1 MGFSKKGSGPLR
13 RRLLGFVVTVLM
25 VQAAPLPALPAQAL
39 PARAGLPTTVQAEAS
54 TPPLSG
60 AIGHLYNTS
69 AWARSVL
76 LRPTSTEECSGTG
89 TNRGCVQRFAGGDIA
104 WSVRTG
110 ARVVVD
116 GPVRTSWWEADGP
129 PGFLGYPSTDTKN
142 GLRNGG
148 SKQSFERGA
157 ITYAPGI
164 GAQRTNGSIHLAWGR
179 SGFESGFLGY
189 PVTGES
195 TGLRDGGG
203 WQAFERGF
211 IVWSPA
217 TGAHPSMGAIRERWR
232 QARMEE
238 GELGYPSS
246 DEAVGLKNGG
256 ASQQYQHGIITWSP
270 ATGARALT
278 GAIRSYWSAT
288 GGQNGALGYPVGEEV
303 RQDNFVYQNFQGGT
317 VYWSAA
323 TGAHS
328 TTHGDVHNR
337 YVSLG
342 GAAGQLGLPLTD
354 KLPRAGGLVQQFV
367 NGWLVW
373 GPATGAR
380 IVGHPTYKVWSV
392 NPGEFGWPVRD
403 TWSDGRGAHV
413 AFQKLETI
421 WNDTTGELYSA
432 EAVDASTVV
441 FLGDSQLDMDSW
453 GEQGARA
460 AGYPSQV
467 IRSFGGIGYVSGS
480 PAVGGGSA
488 TDALAQDRILLPQ
501 GNPGLVVVTLGGN
514 DARIGATDAAILSQ
528 ANRLWDELR
537 RKYPRSTILINGVL
551 SRYDASHAQRRW
563 VDGLVTREAALRG
576 WPRIS
581 MAGTATIAGAT
592 ANYLDGAHM
601 NQTGHNK
608 VAPLYASALRYVLG
622 K

>member
-1 MGFSKKGSGPLR
+1 MGCAGSASSLKKSKIAGSVAA
-13 RRLLGFVVTVLM
+13 LLLVLGQLGTSVP
-25 VQAAPLPALPAQAL
+25 VQAVPSASIQLE
-39 PARAGLPTTVQAEAS
+39 TS
-54 TPPLSG
+54 TPPVTG
-60 AIGHLYNTS
+60 AIGQLYSTS
-69 AWARSVL
+69 TWARSVL
-76 LRPTSTEECSGTG
+76 IRPTAAEECSST
-89 TNRGCVQRFAGGDIA
+89 GCVQRFLGGDIA
-104 WSVRTG
+104 WSARTG
-110 ARVVVD
+110 ARVVVN
-116 GPVRTSWWEADGP
+116 GPVRNAWWEADGP
-129 PGFLGYPSTDTKN
+129 AGYHGYPTTDTVS

-148 SKQSFERGA
+148 SKQLFERGA
-157 ITYAPGI
+157 ISYSAAT
-164 GAQRTNGSIHLAWGR
+164 GAQRTTGSIHLAWGR
-179 SGFESGFLGY
+179 AGFEAGFLGY
-189 PVTGES
+189 PAGSER
-195 TGLRDGGG
+195 TGLPDGGAY
-203 WQAFERGF
+203 QLFERGF
-211 IVWSPA
+211 VVWSPA

-232 QARMEE
+232 QSGLES
-238 GELGYPSS
+238 GEFGYPTS
-246 DEAVGLKNGG
+246 DEATGLRNGG
-256 ASQQYQHGIITWSP
+256 SAQQYQHGTIIWSS
-270 ATGARALT
+270 ATAAHALT

-288 GGQNGALGYPVGEEV
+288 GGQNGALGYPVSEEY
-303 RQDNFVYQNFQGGT
+303 RQNDFVYQLFQGGT

-328 TTHGDVHNR
+328 TTYGDVHNR

-380 IVGHPTYKVWSV
+380 IVGHPTYKVWSI

-403 TWSDGRGAHV
+403 TWSDARGSHV

-421 WNDTTGELYSA
+421 WNDSTQELYSA

-441 FLGDSQLDMDSW
+441 FLGDSQLDLDSW

-460 AGYPSQV
+460 AGYTRQV
-467 IRSFGGIGYVSGS
+467 VRSIGGIGYVSGS
-480 PAVGGGSA
+480 PAVGGNSA
-488 TDALAQDRILLPQ
+488 TDAVLLDRILLPQ

-514 DARIGATDAAILSQ
+514 DARIFATDAAILSQ

-537 RKYPRSTILINGVL
+537 RKYPRSTILVTGVL
-551 SRYDASHAQRRW
+551 SRYDASHFQRRW
-563 VDGLVTREAALRG
+563 VDGLLTREAAVRG

-592 ANYLDGAHM
+592 WNYLDDVHM

-608 VAPLYASALRYVLG
+608 VAPLYASALKYVLG

>member
-1 MGFSKKGSGPLR
+1 MGFTKTAMGPVR
-13 RRLLGFVVTVLM
+13 RWLLGSMAVALLVPGTLG
-25 VQAAPLPALPAQAL
+25 AALPTQTFAVPDA
-39 PARAGLPTTVQAEAS
+39 ASTTVQAS
-54 TPPLSG
+54 TPALTG
-60 AIGHLYNTS
+60 AIGHLYNTN

-76 LRPTSTEECSGTG
+76 LRPTGAEECSGSG
-89 TNRGCVQRFAGGDIA
+89 SNAGCVQRFAGGDIA
-104 WSVRTG
+104 WSARTG
-110 ARVVVD
+110 ARVVVN
-116 GPVRTSWWEADGP
+116 GPVRTSWWGADGP
-129 PGFLGYPSTDTKN
+129 AGFHGYPATDTAS

-148 SKQSFERGA
+148 SKQSFERGT
-157 ITYAPGI
+157 ITYSPAT
-164 GAQRTNGSIHLAWGR
+164 GAQRTGGSIHLAWGR
-179 SGFESGFLGY
+179 SGFEGGFLGY

-195 TGLRDGGG
+195 TGLRDGGA

-211 IVWSPA
+211 VVWSPA

-232 QARMEE
+232 RTGMEE
-238 GELGYPSS
+238 GELGYPAT
-246 DEAVGLKNGG
+246 DEALGLKSGG
-256 ASQQYQHGIITWSP
+256 SSQEYQRGTIIWSP
-270 ATGARALT
+270 ATGAKALT
-278 GAIRSYWSAT
+278 GAIRSYWSST

-303 RQDNFVYQNFQGGT
+303 RQNNFVYQLFQGGT

-337 YVSLG
+337 YNSLG

-354 KLPRAGGLVQQFV
+354 KLPRAGGLVQQFA

-380 IVGHPTYKVWSV
+380 IVGHPTYKVWSIT
-392 NPGEFGWPVRD
+392 PGEFGWPVKD
-403 TWSDGRGAHV
+403 TWTDGRGAHV

-421 WNDTTGELYSA
+421 WNDATEELYSA
-432 EAVDASTVV
+432 EAVDASTAV

-460 AGYPSQV
+460 AGYPRQV
-467 IRSFGGIGYVSGS
+467 VRSIGGIGYVSGS

-581 MAGTATIAGAT
+581 MSGTATIAGA
-592 ANYLDGAHM
+592 AGDYLDGAHM

-608 VAPLYASALRYVLG
+608 VAPLYASAIKYVLG

>member
-1 MGFSKKGSGPLR
+1 MGFTKTAMGPVRRWFLGSLAVA
-13 RRLLGFVVTVLM
+13 LL
-25 VQAAPLPALPAQAL
+25 LPSTLGAALPTETLAVRAAV
-39 PARAGLPTTVQAEAS
+39 PATVQAS
-54 TPPLSG
+54 TPPLTG

-76 LRPTSTEECSGTG
+76 IRPTGAEECSGSGSTS
-89 TNRGCVQRFAGGDIA
+89 GCVQRFAGGDIA
-104 WSVRTG
+104 WSARTG
-110 ARVVVD
+110 ARVVVN
-116 GPVRTSWWEADGP
+116 GPVRTSWWGADGP
-129 PGFLGYPSTDTKN
+129 AGFHGYPTTDTAS

-157 ITYAPGI
+157 ITYSPATGS
-164 GAQRTNGSIHLAWGR
+164 QRTGGSIHLAWGR
-179 SGFESGFLGY
+179 SGFEGGFLGY

-195 TGLRDGGG
+195 TGLRDGGA

-211 IVWSPA
+211 VVWSPA

-232 QARMEE
+232 RAGMEE
-238 GELGYPSS
+238 GELGYPAT
-246 DEAVGLKNGG
+246 DEALGLKSGG
-256 ASQQYQHGIITWSP
+256 SSQEYQRGTIIWSP
-270 ATGARALT
+270 ATGAKALT
-278 GAIRSYWSAT
+278 GAIRSYWSST
-288 GGQNGALGYPVGEEV
+288 GGQDGALGYPVGEEV
-303 RQDNFVYQNFQGGT
+303 RQNNFVYQLFQGGT

-337 YVSLG
+337 YNQLG

-354 KLPRAGGLVQQFV
+354 KLPRAGGLVQQFA

-380 IVGHPTYKVWSV
+380 IVGHPTYKVWSI
-392 NPGEFGWPVRD
+392 NPGEFGWPVKD
-403 TWSDGRGAHV
+403 MWADGRGAHV

-421 WNDTTGELYSA
+421 WSDATDELYSA

-460 AGYPSQV
+460 AGYPRQV
-467 IRSFGGIGYVSGS
+467 VRSIGGIGYVSGS

-563 VDGLVTREAALRG
+563 VDGLVIREAALRG

-581 MAGTATIAGAT
+581 MSGTATIAGA
-592 ANYLDGAHM
+592 AGDYLDGAHM

-608 VAPLYASALRYVLG
+608 VAPLYASALRYVLA

>member
-1 MGFSKKGSGPLR
+1 MGFTKTAMGPVRRWFLGSMAVA
-13 RRLLGFVVTVLM
+13 LLVPGTLG
-25 VQAAPLPALPAQAL
+25 AALPTQTFAVPDA
-39 PARAGLPTTVQAEAS
+39 ASTTVQAS
-54 TPPLSG
+54 TPALTG

-76 LRPTSTEECSGTG
+76 LRPTGAEECSGSG
-89 TNRGCVQRFAGGDIA
+89 SNAGCVQRFAGGDIA
-104 WSVRTG
+104 WSARTG
-110 ARVVVD
+110 ARVVVN
-116 GPVRTSWWEADGP
+116 GPVRTSWWGADGP
-129 PGFLGYPSTDTKN
+129 AGFHGYPATDTAS

-148 SKQSFERGA
+148 SKQSFERGT
-157 ITYAPGI
+157 ITYSPAT
-164 GAQRTNGSIHLAWGR
+164 GAQRTGGSIHLAWGR
-179 SGFESGFLGY
+179 SGFEGGFLGY

-195 TGLRDGGG
+195 TGLRDGGA

-211 IVWSPA
+211 VVWSPA

-232 QARMEE
+232 RAGMEE
-238 GELGYPSS
+238 GELGYPAT
-246 DEAVGLKNGG
+246 DEALGLKSGG
-256 ASQQYQHGIITWSP
+256 SSQEYQRGTIIWSP
-270 ATGARALT
+270 ATGAKALT
-278 GAIRSYWSAT
+278 GAIRSYWSST

-303 RQDNFVYQNFQGGT
+303 RQNNFVYQLFQGGT

-337 YVSLG
+337 YNSLG

-354 KLPRAGGLVQQFV
+354 KLPRAGGLVQQFA

-380 IVGHPTYKVWSV
+380 IVGHPTYKVWSIT
-392 NPGEFGWPVRD
+392 PGEFGWPVKD
-403 TWSDGRGAHV
+403 TWTDGRGAHV

-421 WNDTTGELYSA
+421 WSDATGELYSA
-432 EAVDASTVV
+432 EAVDASTAV

-460 AGYPSQV
+460 AGYPRQV
-467 IRSFGGIGYVSGS
+467 VRSIGGIGYVSGS

-581 MAGTATIAGAT
+581 MSGTATIAGA
-592 ANYLDGAHM
+592 AGDYLDGAHM

-608 VAPLYASALRYVLG
+608 VAPLYASAIKYVLG